1 MVCFISFSL
10 QNANHSADDSV
21 LLAQCMTKLV
31 KPGLRIFVSMGRN
44 RGGEEAFVKTMADQG
59 YDYNKVWKLETLPN
73 WLYSRTSI
81 IQSQW
86 ILMSQ
91 YVS

>member
-10 QNANHSADDSV
+10 QNANHSVDDSV

-31 KPGLRIFVSMGRN
+31 KPGLRIFVLMGRN

-59 YDYNKVWKLETLPN
+59 YDFNEVWKLETLPN
-73 WLYSRTSI
+73 WLYS
-81 IQSQW
+81 
-86 ILMSQ
+86 
-91 YVS
+91 

>member
-10 QNANHSADDSV
+10 QNANRSADDSV

-44 RGGEEAFVKTMADQG
+44 RGGEEAFVKTMAD
-59 YDYNKVWKLETLPN
+59 
-73 WLYSRTSI
+73 
-81 IQSQW
+81 
-86 ILMSQ
+86 
-91 YVS
+91 